1 MSKKK
6 VIILFSITVF
16 LILIQLFT
24 ASNSKQRVEAIGY
37 ELIQIKKITDW
48 RSNNNSP
55 IDDIVNIG
63 PDLYKVISSSKVK
76 KENITV
82 TSNYAGVLGLWPT
95 ILIETNNSELLIK
108 LRYDFWL
115 MKYHITGFTGTIE

>member
-1 MSKKK
+1 LSKKK

-24 ASNSKQRVEAIGY
+24 ASNSKQRVEAIGH

>member
-1 MSKKK
+1 LSKKK

-76 KENITV
+76 KANITV